1 MGAEMGSRGPVTF
14 VFASL
19 PQGAVQG
26 TSLFCRALQG
36 LNALRA
42 DALQTGRIFP

>member
-14 VFASL
+14 FASL